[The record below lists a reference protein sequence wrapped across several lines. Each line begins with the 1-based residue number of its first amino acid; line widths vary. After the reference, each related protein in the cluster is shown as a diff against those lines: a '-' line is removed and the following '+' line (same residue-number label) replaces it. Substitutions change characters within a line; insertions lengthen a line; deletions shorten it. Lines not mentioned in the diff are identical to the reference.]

1 MPTRKDIIISKN
13 NLKNKPFFILC
24 IVIIIVIFA
33 LTIINK
39 LDTNLSKTSLIEKYK
54 LNNLSSEEIVETLDR
69 NNEDYQ
75 GLSASITGEK
85 LKLSDGK
92 TNIELNI
99 PKDKFYLSFAPY
111 INNTHPCK
119 KHNLISCRSEL
130 VNEKFFLKIVDNFG
144 KKLIEKEVYSMA
156 NGFIG
161 IWLPKNFE
169 GVMEVHYNGLV
180 ASTKIDTFRGSNTCL
195 TTPLKLR

>member
-1 MPTRKDIIISKN
+1 MPTRKDIIMSKN

-33 LTIINK
+33 ITSINK

-54 LNNLSSEEIVETLDR
+54 LNNLSTEEIVETLDR

-75 GLSASITGEK
+75 GLSASITSEK

-99 PKDKFYLSFAPY
+99 IELNIPKDKFYLS
-111 INNTHPCK
+111 
-119 KHNLISCRSEL
+119 
-130 VNEKFFLKIVDNFG
+130 
-144 KKLIEKEVYSMA
+144 
-156 NGFIG
+156 
-161 IWLPKNFE
+161 
-169 GVMEVHYNGLV
+169 
-180 ASTKIDTFRGSNTCL
+180 
-195 TTPLKLR
+195 